1 MLSRF
6 SSNPGP
12 EHYTALEWL
21 WGYIKWS
28 LNYELVYNGDN
39 GDLTAYSGAAP
50 KADMSTISGYS
61 DTDWAGCLDTRK
73 STGGYFI
80 LYGNCV
86 IAWKSKLQGNVTR
99 SSTEAEYVQL
109 SITACEMV
117 TFRRLVAKWL
127 EGAVT
132 IKIKPNTQSILTLYG
147 DNQGSLAMALN
158 IENRARTRH
167 IEVHHHYVRD
177 KVEDGTIQL
186 DYLNTKDML
195 ADMLTKPLQKAE
207 HARFSALLGLR
218 RRQH

>member
-6 SSNPGP
+6 LLNPGP

-50 KADMSTISGYS
+50 KADMSIISGYS

-99 SSTEAEYVQL
+99 SSIEAEYVQL

-127 EGAVT
+127 EGAAT
-132 IKIKPNTQSILTLYG
+132 IKIKPNTQSTSTLYEYG
-147 DNQGSLAMALN
+147 DN
-158 IENRARTRH
+158 
-167 IEVHHHYVRD
+167 
-177 KVEDGTIQL
+177 
-186 DYLNTKDML
+186 
-195 ADMLTKPLQKAE
+195 
-207 HARFSALLGLR
+207 
-218 RRQH
+218 